1 MGLPMSYTPPEPY
14 CSYVERC
21 TPFDCVE
28 SNACYTVPEHDGPNG
43 YTHDIDT
50 DYSITVAGVAIPLT
64 KTVRN
69 FYVTYS
75 SAYTLPNVKGYFSTS
90 AAILPLVCTETSPD
104 THSVAVTEDCVIEK
118 SALQYLDQRY
128 GVCLYRYQKDE
139 IHMAVTSPEMAAI
152 KGEWGQM
159 YFHQAQIKTNNYT
172 ATRTVEWRLIVNG
185 VEEVLKSTVTEL
197 EPFGPRNN
205 GKSLR
210 ENGTTEGLFL
220 DYHPDPETRLVLL
233 FPTPP
238 SMGIPW
244 SEVICRLGCY
254 EFGYNTPE
262 GTESAQNRLDG
273 GNKDHFYPE
282 WCRNLQEDPF
292 WRKAADSRYM
302 VDWFHSDLTSD
313 DSYVPPAVTTDPLP
327 HGSYAKHHQVGE
339 AYQFLVDGDTVKTS
353 PDFNDLIDEA
363 LPDGEE
369 THDTTLYYPIGVI

>member
-1 MGLPMSYTPPEPY
+1 MSYTPPEI
-14 CSYVERC
+14 CSWEDSCLTY
-21 TPFDCVE
+21 DCE
-28 SNACYTVPEHDGPNG
+28 ETGGCLTVHVSDGPNG
-43 YTHDIDT
+43 NSHQIASN
-50 DYSITVAGVAIPLT
+50 YSVNVAGVSIPVV

-69 FYVTYS
+69 FNVVYS
-75 SAYTLPNVKGYFSTS
+75 QQFGDPGKPDSMFINANGDFQ
-90 AAILPLVCTETSPD
+90 ALVCKEYPPNSPAL
-104 THSVAVTEDCVIEK
+104 TVTEDCVIEK
-118 SALQYLDQRY
+118 SILQYLDQRY

-139 IHMAVTSPEMAAI
+139 LHMAVGSSEMAAI
-152 KGEWGQM
+152 KGVWGMM
-159 YFHQAQIKTNNYT
+159 YFHQAQIKTNSYT
-172 ATRTVEWRLIVNG
+172 ATRTVEWRLIVEG
-185 VEEVLKSTVTEL
+185 VEEILKSTVTEL

-254 EFGYNTPE
+254 EFGYDTPE
-262 GTESAQNRLDG
+262 GTESVQNRLDG

-292 WRKAADSRYM
+292 WRKAADNRYLI
-302 VDWFHSDLTSD
+302 DWFHFGLTD
-313 DSYVPPAVTTDPLP
+313 DTGYIPPAVTTDPLP
-327 HGSYAKHHQVGE
+327 AGSYVKHPQAGE
-339 AYQFLVDGDTVKTS
+339 AYQFLVDGDTVKTN
-353 PDFNDLIDEA
+353 PDFNALIDEA